1 MTLKQLEVFIA
12 VADTRSF
19 SKGGELV
26 SLAQSTV
33 SQHIRALEDE
43 LGARLFDRS
52 LTQVHLTEAGQLFY
66 SHAIRISRQCSEA
79 EEEIRRFQGL
89 EQARLRV
96 GASTIPAAYLIPDLL
111 AGFTDRWPGVRLEL
125 QQGDSQEVIN
135 LLKDNLVE
143 LAVVGGKYNEDAFC
157 FQELLNDRIILVGR
171 SVETGSRTI
180 SVEELHNLPL
190 IIRELGSGTRQ
201 ATDTA
206 LKKVALDIR
215 NLNIVAQL
223 GSSEAVRRSVL
234 SGSGYAF
241 ISKIAIAPE
250 LADGSL
256 MEIEIEGVEIKR
268 SFYMAWRC
276 GRTLSPAAEA
286 FIQML
291 RSRFPEDQTNCI
303 KAPLQGKDLQVDT
316 K

>member
-66 SHAIRISRQCSEA
+66 SHAIKISRQCAEA
-79 EEEIRRFQGL
+79 QEEIKRFQGL
-89 EQARLRV
+89 EQATLRV

-111 AGFTDRWPGVRLEL
+111 GSFKARWPGVRLEL
-125 QQGDSQEVIN
+125 QQGDSQEVIK
-135 LLKDNLVE
+135 LLQENLVE
-143 LAVVGGKYNEDAFC
+143 IAVVGGKYNEDDFC
-157 FQELLNDRIILVGR
+157 FKELLQDRIILVGR
-171 SVETGSRTI
+171 SAETGSTI
-180 SVEELHNLPL
+180 SVEELKNLPL
-190 IIRELGSGTRQ
+190 IIRETGSGTRQ
-201 ATDTA
+201 ATDSA
-206 LKKVALDIR
+206 LKKAALDTS
-215 NLNIVAQL
+215 NLNVVAQL

-250 LADGSL
+250 LADRTL
-256 MEIEIEGVEIKR
+256 KEILVEGVEIKR
-268 SFYMAWRC
+268 SFYMAWHC
-276 GRTLSPAAEA
+276 GRTLSPAAEE
-286 FIQML
+286 FIQTL
-291 RSRFPEDQTNCI
+291 SSTFTQLLP
-303 KAPLQGKDLQVDT
+303 V
-316 K
+316 

>member
-19 SKGGELV
+19 SKGGELA

-66 SHAIRISRQCSEA
+66 SHAIKISRQCAEA
-79 EEEIRRFQGL
+79 KEEIKRFQGL
-89 EQARLRV
+89 EQATLRV

-111 AGFTDRWPGVRLEL
+111 GSFKARWPGVRLEL
-125 QQGDSQEVIN
+125 QQGDSQEVIK
-135 LLKDNLVE
+135 LLQENLVE
-143 LAVVGGKYNEDAFC
+143 IAVVGGKYNEDPFC
-157 FQELLNDRIILVGR
+157 FKELLQDRIILVGR
-171 SVETGSRTI
+171 SAETGSTI
-180 SVEELHNLPL
+180 SVEELKNLPL
-190 IIRELGSGTRQ
+190 IIRETGSGTRQ
-201 ATDTA
+201 ATDSA
-206 LKKVALDIR
+206 LKKAALDTS
-215 NLNIVAQL
+215 NLNVVAQL

-250 LADGSL
+250 LADRTL
-256 MEIEIEGVEIKR
+256 KEILVEGVEIKR

-276 GRTLSPAAEA
+276 GRTLSPAAEE

-291 RSRFPEDQTNCI
+291 SSTFPDI
-303 KAPLQGKDLQVDT
+303 P
-316 K
+316 